1 MTVRVRPKDRHLR
14 RLIDVWRK
22 VCAPVRGKA
31 KRPSNS
37 AKCRLPDI
45 WTRIEVASR
54 TTTPRYRCSHWLVLG
69 VPLGSFL
76 AVSTMA
82 DEARFAPVNGH
93 PRRDS
98 SLPNAISNRKA
109 RSSDRAWVGG
119 FNSPVTQPAET
130 IFIGSLATVFVKLWS
145 HSCTQACGA
154 RGPSGRAQSQ
164 PASCGKSTGLH
175 CSILLIPGNL
185 KSLGAVIG
193 HRQQQAS
200 LFLSGKPRGRQRA
213 GRSSAASSAILFET
227 QRRMTPSLIRALRAF
242 LGMAAPPRPAV
253 LLRRCRMVARRT

>member
-31 KRPSNS
+31 KRPSDS

-54 TTTPRYRCSHWLVLG
+54 TTTPRYRRSHWLVLG

-82 DEARFAPVNGH
+82 DEVRFAPVNGH

-109 RSSDRAWVGG
+109 RSSDRAQVGG
-119 FNSPVTQPAET
+119 FNSPVIQPAET

-145 HSCTQACGA
+145 HC
-154 RGPSGRAQSQ
+154 
-164 PASCGKSTGLH
+164 LH
-175 CSILLIPGNL
+175 S
-185 KSLGAVIG
+185 SV
-193 HRQQQAS
+193 
-200 LFLSGKPRGRQRA
+200 
-213 GRSSAASSAILFET
+213 RSSRPFGPGTIPTSIVRQVDGTPLFNFAHSRKFEAAVAQPLVTDSSKPACDASF
-227 QRRMTPSLIRALRAF
+227 RANPEVVSA
-242 LGMAAPPRPAV
+242 
-253 LLRRCRMVARRT
+253 